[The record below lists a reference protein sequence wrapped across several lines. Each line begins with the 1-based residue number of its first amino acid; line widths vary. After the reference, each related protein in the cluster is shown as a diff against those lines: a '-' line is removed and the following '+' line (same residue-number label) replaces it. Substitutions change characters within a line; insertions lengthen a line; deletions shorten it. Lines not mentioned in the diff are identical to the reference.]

1 MNVDANVRKIL
12 VALFKKWQL
21 IVIIAV
27 IGGMLGYF
35 YTAKFTTLTY
45 TSSVEFLAEADDP
58 TDEIVSTG
66 SSSSNEYA
74 RTSNTSKMNYAIKM
88 LPTYIEI
95 FNTNK
100 FDNRVANDLNKR
112 INANYTPSTIKNALT
127 IESITDTAM
136 FQISVN
142 TTDKDLSYEIAH
154 QLEIT
159 LPKVMEETN
168 KGLVKASVQDEP
180 TRAVNSESLGYPK
193 KIALGAIIGAFAAA
207 AYIILRNILEIRI
220 KTEEEL
226 IEKYNI
232 PVLGSIPNFE
242 SKGSSTAKVA
252 GKED

>member
-1 MNVDANVRKIL
+1 
-12 VALFKKWQL
+12 
-21 IVIIAV
+21 
-27 IGGMLGYF
+27 
-35 YTAKFTTLTY
+35 
-45 TSSVEFLAEADDP
+45 
-58 TDEIVSTG
+58 
-66 SSSSNEYA
+66 
-74 RTSNTSKMNYAIKM
+74 MNYAIKM

-193 KIALGAIIGAFAAA
+193 KIALGAFIGAFAAA
-207 AYIILRNILEIRI
+207 AYIILRNILDIRI